1 MTLSS
6 GLFGSV
12 ETPDAAFANHG
23 NDVGRRY
30 VVGLEIDQR
39 RIDDHVSRLEYT
51 VSVATAGKVMSPL
64 NVTRA
69 ALPRDAARALV
80 RATTAAMRGAAVM
93 SSRSF
98 R

>member
-1 MTLSS
+1 VTLSS